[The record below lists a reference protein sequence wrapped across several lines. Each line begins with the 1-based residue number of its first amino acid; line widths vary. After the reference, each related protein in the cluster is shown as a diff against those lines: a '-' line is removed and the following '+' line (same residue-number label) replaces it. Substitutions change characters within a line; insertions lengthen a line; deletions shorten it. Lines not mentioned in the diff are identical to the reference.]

1 MRTTINIPDEFINEI
16 FALSEAVSKTSAVN
30 KALEDWI
37 KNKKRQKLLALRG
50 NIDILDNISELRT
63 MEILEI
69 KNES

>member
-1 MRTTINIPDEFINEI
+1 
-16 FALSEAVSKTSAVN
+16 
-30 KALEDWI
+30 LEDWI